1 MGITINGSSAAG
13 NIDLGTNGTIT
24 DLAVGGLPDGTVD
37 ADTLAANAKYDDT
50 KLKRDLNI
58 LALHSAIDNNKTAH
72 SLSDTYIE
80 QFEDSSK
87 ITLTTA
93 KRDTD
98 EFIDTVDVGIT
109 NISDGIAGGEGMDG
123 DEDQGGA
130 TSYTG
135 YDGVTRSKG
144 QMTGGSFNTYEGFNL
159 KHIFASNEDF
169 EVIIAMRGNFQ
180 NVGYLQGSGISNLN
194 QLEYVSNNPFWDD
207 NVNACFSG
215 YPGTY
220 YAQYHAPVAN
230 DGSSDYRN
238 LYRFSRVS
246 NSFKIQYYGRSTSD
260 ITVNAT
266 TIAAVRNSTNY
277 VDDIGSATTFS
288 NPMVI
293 GFGEAGTEGDSST
306 RYIKIEVAN
315 KGTATTSATG
325 TCQGSAITASS
336 SRTKVSGVILYK
348 NNEGTNTLGTD
359 LKIYFTC
366 NGGTNWTEASSYTP
380 GSDFSTGI
388 KTAHLGETT
397 CTAGTD
403 IRWKAEW
410 ANQSKGSKEAQ
421 LHGIGV
427 NY

>member
-1 MGITINGSSAAG
+1 MSKVIANTYRHSGASTDAITLDSSG
-13 NIDLGTNGTIT
+13 NITFNGTVT
-24 DLAVGGLPDGTVD
+24 GDN
-37 ADTLAANAKYDDT
+37 DTIYDDT

-58 LALHSAIDNNKTAH
+58 LALHTAIDNNKTAH

-93 KRDTD
+93 KRDGA
-98 EFIDTVDVGIT
+98 EFIDTIDVGQT
-109 NISDGIAGGEGMDG
+109 NITDGIAGGNNMLG
-123 DEDQGGA
+123 DADQAGA
-130 TSYTG
+130 SSYTG

-144 QMTGGSFNTYEGFNL
+144 QMTSGWENYEGFNF
-159 KHIFASNEDF
+159 KQIFAEDEDF
-169 EVIIAMRGNFQ
+169 EVIIYMRGSYQ
-180 NVGYLQGSGISNLN
+180 SIGYVHGSGVANLN
-194 QLEYVSNNPFWDD
+194 QLDYKSSNTYWDT
-207 NVNACFSG
+207 NASNGFDG

-220 YAQYHAPVAN
+220 SGQYHAPVAN
-230 DGSSDYRN
+230 DGNNDYRN
-238 LYRFSRVS
+238 LYRFSRVG
-246 NSFKIQYYGRSTSD
+246 NSFKIQYYGRSTND

-266 TIAAVRNSTNY
+266 TIAAVRSSTNY
-277 VDDIGSATTFS
+277 VDDIGAASTKGY
-288 NPMVI
+288 PMII
-293 GFGEAGTEGDSST
+293 GFGEAGGDT
-306 RYIKIEVAN
+306 GRFIKIEVAN
-315 KGTATTSATG
+315 KGTASTSATG

-348 NNEGTNTLGTD
+348 NNAGTNTLGTD

-366 NGGTNWTEASSYTP
+366 NGGTNWTEASSYTA

-403 IRWKAEW
+403 IRWKAVW
-410 ANQSKGSKEAQ
+410 ANQAKGSKEAQ